1 MTEWQ
6 RPDFGTVTPHL
17 MVEGADELVE
27 FLLDAFDA
35 EVLTRRDRPDGTM
48 LHAEVCIGDSMLIVS
63 EATDEFGPIPA
74 ALHLYVEDCDDAFA
88 ASLEAGAAISTEP
101 TTDRHSAE
109 RFAVLIAMG
118 RSRPE
123 SMSGCAAVTLAKI
136 MSASPEATPTTPCDT
151 PLYGTWM
158 VLIFARE
165 FMSSAARWAE
175 LPMPDVA

>member
-109 RFAVLIAMG
+109 RFAVITDPCGNVWRIATHLSQVDLAEERRRVEEMTEAG
-118 RSRPE
+118 EEREE
-123 SMSGCAAVTLAKI
+123 S
-136 MSASPEATPTTPCDT
+136 
-151 PLYGTWM
+151 
-158 VLIFARE
+158 
-165 FMSSAARWAE
+165 
-175 LPMPDVA
+175 